1 MPKEEGSELVR
12 HALPVE
18 RSSMR
23 GYIVQPAVDHQGDD
37 AKDADEVEEG
47 AKDKRA
53 VASILITNK
62 NVKLGN
68 IMNSNR
74 AIAIAS
80 TYLPSKP
87 SRQVA
92 TGSRPEM

>member
-1 MPKEEGSELVR
+1 MPKEEGGELVR

-53 VASILITNK
+53 VASFLNTKQKCKTWEIL
-62 NVKLGN
+62 
-68 IMNSNR
+68 
-74 AIAIAS
+74 
-80 TYLPSKP
+80 
-87 SRQVA
+87 
-92 TGSRPEM
+92 

>member
-53 VASILITNK
+53 VASILITKQKCK
-62 NVKLGN
+62 NWE
-68 IMNSNR
+68 IS
-74 AIAIAS
+74 
-80 TYLPSKP
+80 
-87 SRQVA
+87 
-92 TGSRPEM
+92 